1 MTISISWCCRAESD
15 FNAFYTVQ
23 SYFWFSLAQIQI
35 ISYFVRI
42 TKEQKWDM
50 FSLTKIKISSV
61 TAWLSNDASIRNVEV
76 LLFPLVTAQ
85 VRKTRQVWNQLL
97 PCCVVYVWT
106 LRALLQYGL
115 TWSLCQLS
123 APHSPASS
131 LVSGAERKK
140 NLIWGE
146 NSCFAHRIRF
156 ISSRNSRESSRMDSL
171 LQVLSGLCIKVTC
184 SARSHIHCLK
194 LSFLVSC
201 WPLSVVVSD
210 QWILYWFLFTSMKKL
225 KL

>member
-42 TKEQKWDM
+42 TKEQKWDT

-140 NLIWGE
+140 
-146 NSCFAHRIRF
+146 
-156 ISSRNSRESSRMDSL
+156 ISSEVKTAALLTGFVSFPVETAENPHGWTRCYRSS
-171 LQVLSGLCIKVTC
+171 QVC
-184 SARSHIHCLK
+184 A
-194 LSFLVSC
+194 
-201 WPLSVVVSD
+201 
-210 QWILYWFLFTSMKKL
+210 
-225 KL
+225 

>member
-1 MTISISWCCRAESD
+1 MIIKWCEHQECGGSAVSISNSSGEEDEAGVKPAVTLLCCLCVDTQST
-15 FNAFYTVQ
+15 FTVW
-23 SYFWFSLAQIQI
+23 SHLVALSAV
-35 ISYFVRI
+35 SS
-42 TKEQKWDM
+42 
-50 FSLTKIKISSV
+50 SLTC
-61 TAWLSNDASIRNVEV
+61 
-76 LLFPLVTAQ
+76 FLV
-85 VRKTRQVWNQLL
+85 
-97 PCCVVYVWT
+97 
-106 LRALLQYGL
+106 GF
-115 TWSLCQLS
+115 WSWK
-123 APHSPASS
+123 
-131 LVSGAERKK
+131 KK

>member
-1 MTISISWCCRAESD
+1 MTISTSWYCRPESD

-42 TKEQKWDM
+42 TKEQKWDT

-85 VRKTRQVWNQLL
+85 VRKTRQVWNQPAVTLL
-97 PCCVVYVWT
+97 CCLCVDT
-106 LRALLQYGL
+106 QSILQYGL

-140 NLIWGE
+140 
-146 NSCFAHRIRF
+146 
-156 ISSRNSRESSRMDSL
+156 ISSEVKTAALLTGFVSFPVETAENPHGWTRCHRSS
-171 LQVLSGLCIKVTC
+171 QVC
-184 SARSHIHCLK
+184 A
-194 LSFLVSC
+194 
-201 WPLSVVVSD
+201 
-210 QWILYWFLFTSMKKL
+210 
-225 KL
+225 